1 MIISVDHYFYNLKK
15 DKLTEEEQ
23 AQNYEFENYIYTLME
38 YENYL
43 TNDIKTFYDN
53 YINHITSLSFV
64 DQGETKENLNIIEKN
79 AINKYYSFLDSIR
92 SKQIAYQKKLVPQN
106 NNVSLGYANAFII
119 LLSTIAS
126 GIIVAL
132 TMFFMIK

>member
-64 DQGETKENLNIIEKN
+64 DQGETKENLNILEKN

>member
-1 MIISVDHYFYNLKK
+1 MIISVEHYFYNLKK
-15 DKLTEEEQ
+15 DKLTEKEQ
-23 AQNYEFENYIYTLME
+23 AQNYEFENYIYNLME

-43 TNDIKTFYDN
+43 TSDIKTFYDN

-64 DQGETKENLNIIEKN
+64 DQGETKENLSVLERN

-106 NNVSLGYANAFII
+106 NNVSTGYANAFII

-126 GIIVAL
+126 GIIIAL
-132 TMFFMIK
+132 TMFFMVK